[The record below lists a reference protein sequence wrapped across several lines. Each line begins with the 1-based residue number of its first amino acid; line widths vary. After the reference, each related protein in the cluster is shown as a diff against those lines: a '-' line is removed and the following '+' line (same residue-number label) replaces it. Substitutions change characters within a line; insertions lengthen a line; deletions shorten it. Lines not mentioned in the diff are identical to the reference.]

1 MEISIT
7 AEEEGRKDAR
17 GAAAAGPAAL
27 PGASS
32 SLAFSHNRLSILCTC
47 FVNHR
52 SSLWNA
58 SAASVLFPP
67 TDFVFIYFGSRRK
80 KAPCSKSR

>member
-1 MEISIT
+1 
-7 AEEEGRKDAR
+7 
-17 GAAAAGPAAL
+17 
-27 PGASS
+27 
-32 SLAFSHNRLSILCTC
+32 
-47 FVNHR
+47 VNHR